1 MSFHRGWLSGR
12 YRIFFLL
19 PGDIKKPIINWMIS
33 CHPSILHILILIL
46 NTATFSYG
54 LQYPTVYLLCGAISW
69 LLGIL
74 LLSNY
79 SVHCN
84 PPVDIPTDV
93 SNWYDRS
100 HRHRSNQN
108 LNIRKSSF
116 FTSTTKAYYQSMIA
130 DLLYCELAR
139 LARPISFI
147 DSPWRQT
154 NICSHTLIVLY
165 AISRWLIVI
174 LSYIRCH
181 YIFHIFQYLRW
192 CCVLYCNPSSP
203 HLSSHTSSSHM
214 LIVDLLFWYLH
225 LNYKPIFH
233 TQQLF
238 IPIIW
243 NDMLLM

>member
-108 LNIRKSSF
+108 LSIEHPPSSHLQPKLTINQWLLICYIANLHASPALYHLLIPHGDMYLFSYVDCCIRNIP
-116 FTSTTKAYYQSMIA
+116 MV
-130 DLLYCELAR
+130 DC
-139 LARPISFI
+139 
-147 DSPWRQT
+147 
-154 NICSHTLIVLY
+154 
-165 AISRWLIVI
+165 
-174 LSYIRCH
+174 YIRCL
-181 YIFHIFQYLRW
+181 YIFHIFQYVRW
-192 CCVLYCNPSSP
+192 LLCIILLQSFVTASV
-203 HLSSHTSSSHM
+203 LSSHTSSSHM

-225 LNYKPIFH
+225 LNYKPIFNTH
-233 TQQLF
+233 QLF
-238 IPIIW
+238 IPIVW
-243 NDMLLM
+243 NGIALLM